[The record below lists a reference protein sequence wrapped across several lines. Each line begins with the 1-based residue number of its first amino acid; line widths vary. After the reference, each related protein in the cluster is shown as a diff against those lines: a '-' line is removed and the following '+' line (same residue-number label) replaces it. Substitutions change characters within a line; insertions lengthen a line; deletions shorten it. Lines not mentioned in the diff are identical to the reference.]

1 MFPLLQQIRLH
12 PFIALSSH
20 SSEEGADIL
29 YETYFLLA
37 LVTTWVIE
45 ISVLIALLRFVFKD
59 PPLPLIRIISIG
71 ALCTALT
78 LPYLWFVLP
87 PFVDA
92 AYYVQI
98 GEALVFLIEALILNR
113 LLGLEPKHALICSFL
128 MNAASFL
135 LGLVLL

>member
-1 MFPLLQQIRLH
+1 M
-12 PFIALSSH
+12 
-20 SSEEGADIL
+20 L

-37 LVTTWVIE
+37 LVTTWAIE
-45 ISVLIALLRFVFKD
+45 IPILIALLRFAFHEKS
-59 PPLPLIRIISIG
+59 LPLINIIGVG

-87 PFVDA
+87 PYIDA

-98 GEALVFLIEALILNR
+98 GEALVFLVEALVLNR
-113 LLGLEPKHALICSFL
+113 LVGVGPKVALICSFV

>member
-1 MFPLLQQIRLH
+1 M
-12 PFIALSSH
+12 
-20 SSEEGADIL
+20 L

-45 ISVLIALLRFVFKD
+45 IPILTA
-59 PPLPLIRIISIG
+59 LIRFAFRDKVIPIPRIIGIG

-78 LPYLWFVLP
+78 LQYLWFVLP
-87 PFVDA
+87 PYVDA
-92 AYYVQI
+92 TYYVQI
-98 GEALVFLIEALILNR
+98 GEALVFLVEAVILNR
-113 LLGLEPKHALICSFL
+113 LLGLNLKHAIICSFV

>member
-1 MFPLLQQIRLH
+1 M
-12 PFIALSSH
+12 
-20 SSEEGADIL
+20 L

-37 LVTTWVIE
+37 LLTTWVIE
-45 ISVLIALLRFVFKD
+45 IPVLAALIRFAFRD
-59 PPLPLIRIISIG
+59 TTLPLRKIIGIG

-98 GEALVFLIEALILNR
+98 GEALVFLVEAVILNR
-113 LLGLEPKHALICSFL
+113 LLGLELKRALICSFV

>member
-1 MFPLLQQIRLH
+1 M
-12 PFIALSSH
+12 
-20 SSEEGADIL
+20 L

-37 LVTTWVIE
+37 LVTTWAIE
-45 ISVLIALLRFVFKD
+45 IPVLIALIRFVFRDKTI
-59 PPLPLIRIISIG
+59 PIPKIFGVG

-87 PFVDA
+87 PYVDA

-98 GEALVFLIEALILNR
+98 GEALVFLVEALVLNR
-113 LLGLEPKHALICSFL
+113 VLGVSPKVAVICSFV